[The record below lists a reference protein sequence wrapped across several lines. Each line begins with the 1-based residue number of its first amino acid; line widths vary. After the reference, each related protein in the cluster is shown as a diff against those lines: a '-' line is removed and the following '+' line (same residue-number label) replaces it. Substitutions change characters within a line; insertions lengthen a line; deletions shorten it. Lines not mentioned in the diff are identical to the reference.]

1 VQRLPDNAEGGSR
14 PFASDFDTPHDHTFG
29 VVDSTPYVEAWDSV
43 AAGERRSARRGSML
57 RTVRETVQVLIVA
70 LLLFAGTRT
79 VVQGREIR
87 GPSMLPTYHTGQ
99 RLFVTRYL
107 FDDPDRGD
115 VVVFHPPSPSDDDY
129 IKRVIGVPGDHVV
142 VRGGNVYVN
151 GQLVDESHLA
161 AGTETTCSSRWCDV
175 VLGPD
180 EYYVMGDNRAN
191 SSDSRL
197 WGPVDEDKIVGKAW
211 LLYYP
216 FSDFGWAP

>member
-1 VQRLPDNAEGGSR
+1 MQRFPGGAEGDPR
-14 PFASDFDTPHDHTFG
+14 PFVSDSDTPHDLPDD
-29 VVDSTPYVEAWDSV
+29 VADSTPYVAAWDAYAV
-43 AAGERRSARRGSML
+43 GAQRSAKRGSIL
-57 RTVRETVQVLIVA
+57 RGVRETVQILVVA

-107 FDDPDRGD
+107 FDEPDRGD
-115 VVVFHPPSPSDDDY
+115 VVVFHPPSTADDDY
-129 IKRVIGVPGDHVV
+129 IKRVIGVPGDHVL
-142 VRGGNVYVN
+142 VRDGHVFVN
-151 GQLVDESHLA
+151 GQPVDESHLA
-161 AGTETTCSSRWCDV
+161 QGTQTTCAGRWCDV

-180 EYYVMGDNRAN
+180 EYYVMGDNRIN
-191 SSDSRL
+191 SSDSRM
-197 WGPVDEDKIVGKAW
+197 WGPVDDDQIVGRAW